1 MKIADPVLSQWRLL
15 PILLSGI
22 LMLSMVPFNQA
33 NAADDPLAPGLRPRN
48 VILFIGDGMGVS
60 TVSATRFYSVGVDGN
75 LVMDQMPYA
84 ALSRVSTTDFI
95 TPDSAGAMTSM
106 MSGINTNSGT
116 IGMGPDTEI
125 NDFNN
130 DGDGPRLVNVLEQA
144 AQAGMKVGVISTAR
158 VTHATPAATYAHINH
173 RDKEN
178 EIALQALPGDAT
190 YNTALGDGLD
200 LLWGGGRRFF
210 CPDVIGTDPVT
221 GSATTDE
228 EGSLCSRG
236 DGRDLREE
244 FQEAGYSY
252 VWNEAQFNS
261 LTPAD
266 LPSLGLF
273 ESSHMEYEFD
283 RPNDLGGEPSLT
295 AMTVKAIE
303 LLDEAVNLHPQATD
317 GNDSPGQSKGFFL
330 MVESGRID
338 HAHHEG
344 NAFRALTDTEE
355 LDEAIGAA
363 VRMVNLS
370 NTTIIATAD
379 HSHVFNIAGYP
390 LRPSSDLPY
399 THGTA
404 QEGYLDNSNPE
415 SHSGI
420 LDVVYDIDS
429 STGEITEA
437 GDSNGVPY
445 TILGYLNGPGYRGV
459 PRVDPRTDPFL
470 GREAVGVD
478 GPENTEY
485 FQESAVPLGSET
497 HSAEEVTIYAI
508 GPQASQFRGTV
519 KNSFIAKVMRQA
531 LDFYNPNL

>member
-1 MKIADPVLSQWRLL
+1 MKIAEPIFRQWRWL

-22 LMLSMVPFNQA
+22 LMLSVPPFNQA
-33 NAADDPLAPGLRPRN
+33 DAADGPLAPGRNPRN

-60 TVSATRFYSVGVDGN
+60 TVSATRFFSVGVDGN
-75 LVMDQMPYA
+75 LVMDQMPHS
-84 ALSRVSTTDFI
+84 ALSRVSTTDYI

-106 MSGINTNSGT
+106 MSGINTNSGI
-116 IGMGPDTEI
+116 IGMGPDTEV

-130 DGDGPRLVNVLEQA
+130 DGDGARVVNVLEQA

-190 YNTALGDGLD
+190 YNTALDDGLD

-210 CPDVIGTDPVT
+210 CPQVIGTEPET
-221 GSATTDE
+221 GSGTADE
-228 EGSLCSRG
+228 EGSLCSRS

-261 LTPAD
+261 LTAAD

-273 ESSHMEYEFD
+273 ENSHMEYEFD

-303 LLDEAVNLHPQATD
+303 LLEEAANQASADTD
-317 GNDSPGQSKGFFL
+317 GTGAPGQRQGYFL

-344 NAFRALTDTEE
+344 NAFRALTDAEE
-355 LDEAIGAA
+355 LDEAVGAT

-370 NTTIIATAD
+370 NTTIIVTAD

-399 THGTA
+399 AHGAA
-404 QEGYLDNSNPE
+404 QEGYLDNSNPD

-429 STGEITEA
+429 STGEITES

-445 TILGYLNGPGYRGV
+445 TVLGYLNGPGHRGV

-470 GREAVGVD
+470 GRGGVAVD

-497 HSAEEVTIYAI
+497 HSAEEVAIYAI

-519 KNSFIAKVMRQA
+519 KNSYIAQVMRRA
-531 LDFYNPNL
+531 LDFFNPNL